1 MLQTNC
7 ISKSYGI
14 NLILSEISLAIDPA
28 DRVGLVGVNG
38 CGKSTLMEIIT
49 GRLEPDSGSI
59 AIEKGIRLGYLP
71 QDMLAESGKSIHQL
85 MESKIPGLTEARS
98 NLESLAARLP
108 EEDDTILQAFGSA
121 QTLYENLGGYGT
133 KHRAEEILAGLGLK
147 NLSLE
152 TPLEQLSGGQLT
164 RVHLA
169 GILLAE
175 PDILL
180 LDEPTNHLDIDSLEW
195 LEGFLSSYRGAVMI
209 VSHDRVFLD
218 NCVKRILEIDEVSRE
233 LREYVGNYS
242 AYAARKALELHKRY
256 EAWRDQ
262 QAEIRRL
269 KADIN
274 RTAEQARQ
282 TERGTKDSK
291 MRRYAKKVAKK
302 AKSKEKRLQQYRDS
316 EERVERPEQKWR
328 LRLNFGKSP
337 HSSQIVL
344 RTKNLG
350 HTYGTK
356 WLFTDLNLA
365 VKHADR
371 IALVGPNGSGKTTLL
386 KIIMGNLKPSAGS
399 LTIGPSV
406 RLGYMP
412 QQQETLDPNAN
423 PVEVIQTLCPMGQS
437 ETHHFLHYF
446 LFEEDEVYLPS
457 SKLSFGQRARL
468 LLARLVA
475 SGANCLILDEP
486 INHLDIP
493 SREQFERALEIFS
506 GTVIVAAHDRAFINR
521 TSDILWSLKEG
532 VLRKEYLKNILD

>member
-1 MLQTNC
+1 MLQTNR

-71 QDMLAESGKSIHQL
+71 QDMLAERGKTIHQL

-98 NLESLAARLP
+98 DLESLAARLP
-108 EEDDTILQAFGSA
+108 EGNDSILQAYGSA
-121 QTLYENLGGYGT
+121 QTLYENLGAYET
-133 KHRAEEILAGLGLK
+133 EHRAEEILAGLGLK

-195 LEGFLSSYRGAVMI
+195 LEGFLSGYRGAVMI

-233 LREYVGNYS
+233 MREYVGNYS
-242 AYAARKALELHKRY
+242 AYAARKALELQKRY

-302 AKSKEKRLQQYRDS
+302 AKSKERRLQQYQDS
-316 EERVERPEQKWR
+316 EERVEKPEQKWR

-337 HSSQIVL
+337 HSSQIVI
-344 RTKNLG
+344 RTKNLS
-350 HTYGTK
+350 HTYGSK
-356 WLFTDLNLA
+356 YLFTNLDLA

-423 PVEVIQTLCPMGQS
+423 PVEIIQTLCPMGQS

-493 SREQFERALEIFS
+493 SREQFERALEVFS

-521 TSDILWSLKEG
+521 TADILWSLKEG
-532 VLRKEYLKNILD
+532 ILRKEYLKNILD